1 MESNNYYTYTL
12 SNIDEAHSLIFIF
25 GDVTYYFVNSSGT
38 NVKLFP
44 SGSMVQLPGDYY
56 TLVIIPDDYSSKITV
71 MDNNIDV
78 TSQIQKKEEEV
89 TKDGNTYTV
98 INYIYKLSN
107 IQATHDII
115 VHCSTDRSL
124 YVKIN
129 SN

>member
-1 MESNNYYTYTL
+1 
-12 SNIDEAHSLIFIF
+12 
-25 GDVTYYFVNSSGT
+25 
-38 NVKLFP
+38 
-44 SGSMVQLPGDYY
+44 MVQLPGAYY

-129 SN
+129 SNWMPARKVLVKQSGVWIEIIKILCKSNGIWK

>member
-12 SNIDEAHSLIFIF
+12 SNINEAHSLIFIF

-56 TLVIIPDDYSSKITV
+56 TLVIIPDDYSSKFTV

-115 VHCSTDRSL
+115 VHCLTDRLL